1 MLHIYMHCKNK
12 LVLLVEEAARMG
24 EEAERALE
32 ETLGRRERQ
41 ALAKIAQA
49 EQEALEEVRVRA
61 VELSVAAARALIS
74 QGLGEGHA
82 RELVDEAIRE
92 APSKLH

>member
-1 MLHIYMHCKNK
+1 
-12 LVLLVEEAARMG
+12 MG

-32 ETLGRRERQ
+32 EALGRRERQ

-49 EQEALEEVRVRA
+49 EQEALEEVRART
-61 VELSVAAARALIS
+61 VELSVAASRALIT
-74 QGLGEGHA
+74 QGLGEGRA
-82 RELVDEAIRE
+82 DELVEEAIRE